1 MHNVSY
7 QMSSD
12 LERDVEREMTSFET
26 EEPGESGE
34 YSNYEIDQ
42 IESSNLESGEYS
54 NYEIDQI
61 ESSNLESGEYSSFEI
76 DEELSKE
83 RELDDPDLMRFMP
96 SMYELFLQQGE
107 TGFDEASETL
117 ARDMTQYWFS
127 WKKMKNKLKKAAGSK
142 LGKFIINQV
151 KNRVPEAKAIEFAV
165 SAVRDP
171 SKLTIKNLVKQAAFA
186 AASSYLP
193 PGVTGIANS
202 LGIIPGAGADKNK
215 PGMS

>member
-127 WKKMKNKLKKAAGSK
+127 WKKMKNKLKKA
-142 LGKFIINQV
+142 
-151 KNRVPEAKAIEFAV
+151 
-165 SAVRDP
+165 
-171 SKLTIKNLVKQAAFA
+171 
-186 AASSYLP
+186 
-193 PGVTGIANS
+193 
-202 LGIIPGAGADKNK
+202 
-215 PGMS
+215 